1 MNIYDLTEKNIGSEL
16 VQALW
21 QRAPVRIER
30 IVSQGETSGW
40 FEQEEDEW
48 VLLIEGEAKL
58 EIEKP
63 SGQTEKIT
71 LTRGDQ
77 LFIPAGQK
85 HRVTDTSVR
94 PPCIWLCVF
103 IATDVEPT

>member
-1 MNIYDLTEKNIGSEL
+1 MNIYDMTEKNIGSEL
-16 VQALW
+16 VQELW
-21 QRAPVRIER
+21 HKKSVRINR

-40 FEQEEDEW
+40 YDQEEDEW
-48 VLLIEGEAKL
+48 VLLIDGEAKL

-63 SGQTEKIT
+63 SGQIEKIT
-71 LTRGDQ
+71 LSRGDH

-103 IATDVEPT
+103 IAPAEEK